1 MQQLQFTVGENG
13 LLSEVAASEQA
24 DWYVSQYPDLDP
36 LDFEAHFMIV
46 RAHDALKTDAPFEQ
60 RGRVTQARYN
70 VLRMLYGVSGQRVL
84 MTDIV
89 QSMNVSPT
97 NITKLVDGLERDG
110 YVRRVGNLND
120 KRKVWV
126 ELLPDGANVVE
137 EALPDVARHISTLW
151 HGLTREEK
159 RILVH
164 LLSKL
169 RLEVLTHGA
178 DAQIESMGTPV
189 PIRASA

>member
-1 MQQLQFTVGENG
+1 MQQLQFMVGENG
-13 LLSEVAASEQA
+13 FLSEVAASEQA
-24 DWYVSQYPDLDP
+24 DWYVSQYPDLDA
-36 LDFEAHFMIV
+36 LDFEAHFMIM
-46 RAHDALKTDAPFEQ
+46 RAYDALKTDAPFEQ
-60 RGRVTQARYN
+60 RGRVTKARYN
-70 VLRMLYGVSGQRVL
+70 VLRMLYGVQGRRVL

-89 QSMNVSPT
+89 QAMNVSPT

-110 YVRRVGNLND
+110 YVRRVGNAHD

-126 ELLPDGANVVE
+126 ELLPSGADIVE
-137 EALPDVARHISTLW
+137 EASPDVARHVATLW
-151 HGLTREEK
+151 HGLTHEEK

-169 RLEVLTHGA
+169 RLEVLTHCA
-178 DAQIESMGTPV
+178 DAQIEGISSPV